1 MRLRK
6 RKKEGME
13 ERVDCVRMRYGKN
26 VNKKTQRIRHFESEV
41 WQERERKCA
50 SDRIKEIERDSV

>member
-1 MRLRK
+1 
-6 RKKEGME
+6 ME

-50 SDRIKEIERDSV
+50 AKL